1 VNLLCKNCDV
11 RRLVRQEIKMP
22 ETVVTISREEKER
35 IKKVHRKKIL
45 MLQKLLADLVDK
57 LKQEVTLRS
66 SPLIHLARIIHERQ
80 YELGR

>member
-1 VNLLCKNCDV
+1 
-11 RRLVRQEIKMP
+11 
-22 ETVVTISREEKER
+22 
-35 IKKVHRKKIL
+35 